1 MNSNS
6 TDPIEPS
13 PTPQTGN
20 NDAPAVPSPRTDPDY
35 QPDWRHKWFEQDCVE
50 VARAADKSAKAEELS
65 ELAKDPFVSLLFKAH
80 FSEPTSEERS
90 AVKWASRARDTEQ
103 VAHIIEAMVVADYS
117 AEEIAKEFG
126 TDKINIEAYEKIFF
140 DVRPYLQFRG
150 WLKTFCLGKR
160 GHCALRVAF
169 NRGYPGVE
177 EVVLRHKVKR
187 NRDLK
192 ESLSVLIGR
201 VEDAVFARE
210 ENNMASSKIDLEW
223 LLRLSQISALNQ
235 LPYLQDV
242 EKQKPL
248 TPDEELFKKVTAN
261 LSPGRTEIA
270 RIEISN
276 MYKNAQRLA
285 LELMRRRLLPEQ
297 FAQREAESGS
307 NPVKEALDAFESA
320 ALSFE
325 SKNGHQAAS

>member
-13 PTPQTGN
+13 PPPQTGN

-65 ELAKDPFVSLLFKAH
+65 ELTKDPFVSLLFKAH
-80 FSEPTSEERS
+80 FSEPTSEARS
-90 AVKWASRARDTEQ
+90 APKWASRARDTEQ

-117 AEEIAKEFG
+117 TEEIAKEFG

-150 WLKTFCLGKR
+150 YLKTLCFGKR
-160 GHCALRVAF
+160 GHCALQVAF
-169 NRGYPGVE
+169 NRGYAGVE

-210 ENNMASSKIDLEW
+210 DNNMASSKIDLEW

-235 LPYLQDV
+235 LPYLQDR
-242 EKQKPL
+242 EKEKPL
-248 TPDEELFKKVTAN
+248 TPQQELFNKATAN
-261 LSPGRTEIA
+261 LSPGKQEIA
-270 RIEISN
+270 AILVSN
-276 MYKNAQRLA
+276 FCHQAQRLA
-285 LELMRRRLLPEQ
+285 IQFLMRRTV
-297 FAQREAESGS
+297 SGS
-307 NPVKEALDAFESA
+307 AQQNAQNGSDPVNDAWDAFESA
-320 ALSFE
+320 ARELE
-325 SKNGHQAAS
+325 SENGHRAAS